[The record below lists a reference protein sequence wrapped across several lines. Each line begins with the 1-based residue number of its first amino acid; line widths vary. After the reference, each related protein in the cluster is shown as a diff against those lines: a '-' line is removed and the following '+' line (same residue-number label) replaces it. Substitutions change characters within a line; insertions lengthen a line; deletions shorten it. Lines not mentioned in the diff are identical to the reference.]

1 MSEKEKKPNVAMLLW
16 EALQERL
23 ILWKTSDGQLYADYV
38 QGGRRITL
46 NIDSSDFELF
56 LLGFSDKFLEMP
68 VVSQKI
74 LSEVR
79 MAFKSAC
86 HHSGV
91 VRELHIR
98 IASHEGKVYY
108 DLGLEDNSAVE
119 IDDEGWRIVANPPVK
134 FYRPKGMLPQ
144 VIPTGGGSIDML
156 RKFTNF
162 EKDEEFSLY
171 VGWLLGAFNVVRE
184 YPILIFNGGQGTAKS
199 VTTLLSKLI
208 LDPHNYKSFSE
219 PKDIRDLVAYA
230 RNSFVI
236 SMDNVSTLPHWLSD
250 SMCRLTHGTAALGG
264 RELYKDHD
272 MAAFA
277 AARPIIMNG
286 IPEFVERNDLADRV
300 IQIHLKPIPP
310 EKRKT
315 GSEIQRQFDSELPAI
330 FGALLDLVVAALRK
344 ENVNEKKMPLP
355 RMADWASFAGYAL
368 GFDNILTIYQNNKDE
383 AESNIAEN
391 NVLAAALIN
400 LLLDK
405 KEWEG
410 DLQLLQKDLFGYK
423 PIGDKFWPDSIMKLR
438 NELKRIEPS
447 LSSKG
452 VKIIRNGRDTKTG
465 RNVFE
470 IRLSKGYVK
479 TSATGQKE
487 GPSNWAYGSAASDV

>member
-1 MSEKEKKPNVAMLLW
+1 LSEKEKKPNVSALLW
-16 EALQERL
+16 EALQDRL
-23 ILWKTSDGQLYADYV
+23 LLWKTSDGQLYADYV

-68 VVSQKI
+68 IVSQKI

-86 HHSGV
+86 HHKGV

-144 VIPTGGGSIDML
+144 VLPAEGGSIEML

-300 IQIHLKPIPP
+300 IQIHLKPITP

-315 GSEIQRQFDSELPAI
+315 GSEIFNQFDKELPQI
-330 FGALLDLVVAALRK
+330 FGALLDLVVVALRK
-344 ENVNEKKMPLP
+344 DYVNESKIPLP
-355 RMADWASFAGYAL
+355 RMAFKR
-368 GFDNILTIYQNNKDE
+368 I
-383 AESNIAEN
+383 IAEPC
-391 NVLAAALIN
+391 L
-400 LLLDK
+400 
-405 KEWEG
+405 
-410 DLQLLQKDLFGYK
+410 
-423 PIGDKFWPDSIMKLR
+423 
-438 NELKRIEPS
+438 
-447 LSSKG
+447 
-452 VKIIRNGRDTKTG
+452 
-465 RNVFE
+465 
-470 IRLSKGYVK
+470 
-479 TSATGQKE
+479 
-487 GPSNWAYGSAASDV
+487 